1 MHSPIALLDLTQ
13 RTSQQPFSVSLCTP
27 KYPSFTSPMHSQ
39 NTLSLWHSPTA
50 LLYLLLSCTP
60 LYLSMSHSA
69 LPGSSPLFLTVHF
82 PTALPNAVW
91 SPLCNIMC
99 VGEWFGENVL
109 SVKQPHSP
117 HRLQKKR
124 EREREREREKERYLS
139 ITLICCGWSA
149 TTFYQQ
155 DWRLPVPYH
164 ATLLTSQERPA

>member
-1 MHSPIALLDLTQ
+1 MH
-13 RTSQQPFSVSLCTP
+13 F
-27 KYPSFTSPMHSQ
+27 
-39 NTLSLWHSPTA
+39 PTA
-50 LLYLLLSCTP
+50 LLCLTVHSQIPFLYFSHALSKHPPLSHCGTPQQPSFTCFSPALLYTSLCLTV
-60 LYLSMSHSA
+60 HSLVA
-69 LPGSSPLFLTVHF
+69 LLFLTVHF